1 MDTGDANG
9 RCHQSLLLSM
19 PSHVTWL
26 QGARLPGALEEKG
39 KLYGRHNERVSSHLR
54 GHSVFSQLSHFDLSI
69 PDKLL

>member
-39 KLYGRHNERVSSHLR
+39 KFYLGPWSRRENCMDDIMRE
-54 GHSVFSQLSHFDLSI
+54 SQVT
-69 PDKLL
+69 